1 MYIQSVSCVP
11 DGYWIST
18 LTVAG
23 ELKDLIRNIIDEYSK
38 ILEKIA
44 ASVLPIA
51 LKIEALGTMA
61 LSKMEHYF
69 PNINFSEDNLAEL
82 DKVLMACLRK
92 MFDIYT
98 KTTLKT
104 MFINNKHAL
113 VYENRQQYT
122 EPHELVS

>member
-1 MYIQSVSCVP
+1 M
-11 DGYWIST
+11 
-18 LTVAG
+18 
-23 ELKDLIRNIIDEYSK
+23 K

-44 ASVLPIA
+44 ASVLPVA

-61 LSKMEHYF
+61 LSKIEHYF

-98 KTTLKT
+98 NTTVRT
-104 MFINNKHAL
+104 MFVKKQYGAL
-113 VYENRQQYT
+113 VIENRQQFT
-122 EPHELVS
+122 EPHELVSWLIC